1 MPVATLPTAAAD
13 CLNLAVAEP
22 LLPGMLRPVS
32 PLPALPAWVYE
43 PDEEPAPAGKMRH
56 RAVFISDIHLGTA
69 GCNADLLLDFLKSIQ
84 PGTLYLVGD
93 IIDGWKLKRG
103 WFWPQRHNDV
113 VRRVLKLAAK
123 GTRVVY
129 IPGNHDEMLR
139 PYAGLALGGVEIALE
154 AIHETADGRR
164 LLVCHGDEF
173 DGVVLYH
180 RWLAWA
186 GDIGYSL
193 LLRLNV
199 HYNHLRRQLGLPYWS
214 ISAHIKKRV
223 KNAVA
228 FIGRFEETVAEAARI
243 RGVDGVVCG
252 HIHSAEIR
260 DFGGITYMNDG
271 DWVESCTAL
280 VEHADG
286 RMEIIDWA
294 ARNRAAALAEQAPNR
309 AAAAPALAA

>member
-1 MPVATLPTAAAD
+1 MMSLPD
-13 CLNLAVAEP
+13 EP
-22 LLPGMLRPVS
+22 LLPGMLRPVAAG
-32 PLPALPAWVYE
+32 PAFLHE
-43 PDEEPAPAGKMRH
+43 PEDPHSTGKLKH
-56 RAVFISDIHLGTA
+56 RTVWISDLHLGTP

-84 PGTLYLVGD
+84 PETLYLVGD

-103 WFWPQRHNDV
+103 WYWPARHNDII
-113 VRRVLKLAAK
+113 RRILKLAAR

-154 AIHETADGRR
+154 AIHTTADGRR

-173 DGVVLYH
+173 DAVVLYH

-199 HYNHLRRQLGLPYWS
+199 HFNRARRLLGLPYWS

-228 FIGRFEETVAEAARI
+228 FIGRFEAAVAEAARL
-243 RGVDGVVCG
+243 RGLDGVVCG

-260 DFGGITYMNDG
+260 DFGGVTYLNDG

-280 VEHADG
+280 AEHSDG
-286 RMEIIDWA
+286 RIEIIDWA
-294 ARNRAAALAEQAPNR
+294 HHARARAGHSSGVQPAPLSVAA
-309 AAAAPALAA
+309 

>member
-1 MPVATLPTAAAD
+1 MASLP
-13 CLNLAVAEP
+13 LAVADHLLWREP
-22 LLPGMLRPVS
+22 G
-32 PLPALPAWVYE
+32 
-43 PDEEPAPAGKMRH
+43 PAPPPPFRLPQACPAFLSDDDERTPGGKLKLRT
-56 RAVFISDIHLGTA
+56 VWISDVHLGTP

-84 PGTLYLVGD
+84 PETLYLVGD

-103 WFWPQRHNDV
+103 WFWPARHNDV
-113 VRRVLKLAAK
+113 VRRVLKMAAK
-123 GTRVVY
+123 GTRVIF
-129 IPGNHDEMLR
+129 IPGNHDEFLR
-139 PYAGLALGGVEIALE
+139 PYAGLGFGGVEIALE
-154 AIHETADGRR
+154 AIHTTADGRR

-173 DGVVLYH
+173 DAVVLYH

-186 GDIGYSL
+186 GDIGYEL

-199 HYNHLRRQLGLPYWS
+199 HFNCARRYFGLPYWS

-228 FIGRFEETVAEAARI
+228 FIGRFEEAVAEAARL
-243 RGVDGVVCG
+243 RGLDGVVCG

-280 VEHADG
+280 AEHADG
-286 RMEIIDWA
+286 RIEIIDWA
-294 ARNRAAALAEQAPNR
+294 EHTRQAAQSQPTASQPVARQ
-309 AAAAPALAA
+309 PALAA

>member
-1 MPVATLPTAAAD
+1 MATLPIND
-13 CLNLAVAEP
+13 FLDEP
-22 LLPGMLRPVS
+22 LLPGMLRPV
-32 PLPALPAWVYE
+32 LGVPAFLSEPEDEPPAR
-43 PDEEPAPAGKMRH
+43 KLKH
-56 RAVFISDIHLGTA
+56 RTVWISDIHLGTP

-84 PGTLYLVGD
+84 PETLYLVGD

-103 WFWPQRHNDV
+103 WYWPARHNDV
-113 VRRVLKLAAK
+113 VRRVLKLAAR

-129 IPGNHDEMLR
+129 IPGNHDEVLR
-139 PYAGLALGGVEIALE
+139 PYAGLSLGGVEIALE
-154 AIHETADGRR
+154 AIHTTADGRR

-173 DGVVLYH
+173 DAVVLYH

-186 GDIGYSL
+186 GDLGYEAL
-193 LLRLNV
+193 LKLNV
-199 HYNHLRRQLGLPYWS
+199 HFNRVRRRLGLPYWS

-228 FIGRFEETVAEAARI
+228 FIGRFEQAVADAARH
-243 RGVDGVVCG
+243 RGLDGVVCG

-280 VEHADG
+280 AEHADG

-294 ARNRAAALAEQAPNR
+294 QMVRSRSDRSAGVQPIPISVAA
-309 AAAAPALAA
+309 